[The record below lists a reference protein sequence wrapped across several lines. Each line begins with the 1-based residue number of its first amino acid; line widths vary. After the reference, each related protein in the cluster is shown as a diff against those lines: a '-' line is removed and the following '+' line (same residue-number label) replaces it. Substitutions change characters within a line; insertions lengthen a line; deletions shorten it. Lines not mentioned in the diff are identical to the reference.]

1 MNYKKSMNG
10 SFLANSHLMWKKNK
24 YSFFHKPS
32 KKDDIP
38 LVLPKL
44 NINNSEIARTESI
57 KFLGVLLDENLSWK
71 THIKYIENKIS
82 KNIGILFKA
91 RPFLNKK
98 SLLSLYYSYIHSY
111 INYGSVSWG
120 STCRT
125 NLKKINSQQKHALR
139 IIFNKSKFEH
149 TNELFKSSKILNVY
163 KLNIFNTAIFI
174 HKIQEK
180 STPSKFLPKFRKPS
194 HSYPTPFSHLN
205 YVKPTPKLN
214 KCKYGISYRR
224 PFIWNNFI
232 STTNKEITDVA
243 KVKAATKSKLLSLK
257 NEISFF

>member
-1 MNYKKSMNG
+1 MPTIFSSLQTFLTLLCLLTIQICSTQTFLKVNDELQKINEWFISNKLSLNVKKT
-10 SFLANSHLMWKKNK
+10 K

-149 TNELFKSSKILNVY
+149 TSELFKSSKILNVC
-163 KLNIFNTAIFI
+163 KLNIFNTAVFM
-174 HKIQEK
+174 HKIQRK
-180 STPSKFLPKFRKPS
+180 SAPSIFSPKFRKPS
-194 HSYPTPFSHLN
+194 HSHPTRFSHLN

-214 KCKYGISYRR
+214 KCKYGFSYRG
-224 PFIWNNFI
+224 PFI
-232 STTNKEITDVA
+232 
-243 KVKAATKSKLLSLK
+243 
-257 NEISFF
+257 

>member
-10 SFLANSHLMWKKNK
+10 SFLTNSHLMSKKNK

-32 KKDDIP
+32 KKDNIP

-44 NINNSEIARTESI
+44 NINNSEIARTESV

-71 THIKYIENKIS
+71 TYIKYIENKIS
-82 KNIGILFKA
+82 KNIGIFFKV
-91 RPFLNKK
+91 RPFLNKR

-120 STCRT
+120 STCRA

-149 TNELFKSSKILNVY
+149 TSELFKSSKILNVY
-163 KLNIFNTAIFI
+163 KTNTFNPAVFM
-174 HKIQEK
+174 HKIQGK
-180 STPSKFLPKFRKPS
+180 SAPSIFLRKFRRPS
-194 HSYPTPFSHLN
+194 HSHPTRFSHLN

-214 KCKYGISYRR
+214 KCKNGISYRG
-224 PFIWNNFI
+224 PFI
-232 STTNKEITDVA
+232 
-243 KVKAATKSKLLSLK
+243 
-257 NEISFF
+257 

>member
-1 MNYKKSMNG
+1 MKCSVPQGSILGPLLFLLYINDLQFASDLLDPIMFADDTNLFYSNKDINTAFLKVNDELQKINEWFISNKLSLNVKKT
-10 SFLANSHLMWKKNK
+10 K

-111 INYGSVSWG
+111 INYGSVS
-120 STCRT
+120 
-125 NLKKINSQQKHALR
+125 
-139 IIFNKSKFEH
+139 
-149 TNELFKSSKILNVY
+149 
-163 KLNIFNTAIFI
+163 
-174 HKIQEK
+174 
-180 STPSKFLPKFRKPS
+180 
-194 HSYPTPFSHLN
+194 
-205 YVKPTPKLN
+205 
-214 KCKYGISYRR
+214 
-224 PFIWNNFI
+224 
-232 STTNKEITDVA
+232 
-243 KVKAATKSKLLSLK
+243 
-257 NEISFF
+257 

>member
-1 MNYKKSMNG
+1 MK
-10 SFLANSHLMWKKNK
+10 KKNK
-24 YSFFHKPS
+24 YTFFHKPS

-57 KFLGVLLDENLSWK
+57 KFRGALLHENLSWK

-111 INYGSVSWG
+111 INYGSVTWG

-125 NLKKINSQQKHALR
+125 NLKKINSQDLR

-149 TNELFKSSKILNVY
+149 TSELFKSSKILNVY
-163 KLNIFNTAIFI
+163 KLNIFNTAVSM
-174 HKIQEK
+174 HKIQGK
-180 STPSKFLPKFRKPS
+180 SGPSIFFLKFRKPS
-194 HSYPTPFSHLN
+194 QSYPTRFSHLN
-205 YVKPTPKLN
+205 YVIPTPKLN
-214 KCKYGISYRR
+214 KCKYGISYRG
-224 PFIWNNFI
+224 PFIWNNFLSI
-232 STTNKEITDVA
+232 ADKEVTDVA
-243 KVKAATKSKLLSLK
+243 KFKAGTKSKLLSLR
-257 NEISFF
+257 NETGFL